1 MFLFSEHLSRPQ
13 SSQSTVSPPSRQGRR
28 KSSANWTKART
39 SLALSGDL
47 RKRSRVRK
55 WAWNWQH
62 QRVNKK
68 LDHNTVIAPLQH
80 FFFLIQIFFY
90 SFKVD
95 SSEHIFMPPM
105 EKALVNFPETQY
117 LHKLYFQF
125 KDFVILLKLNL
136 LSRYYIYAS
145 HGKSTCTL
153 LWNSVFTKMTFLIL
167 LIAQTHTSIS
177 NTLVMQMRAS

>member
-1 MFLFSEHLSRPQ
+1 MIGQCGVQQASSKPPSPPSAIPPVKSLWASRFSLKNIEKKSAILALGLRNNLFSGYVFVSEHLSRPQ

-68 LDHNTVIAPLQH
+68 LDHTTVIAPLQH
-80 FFFLIQIFFY
+80 FFSWFKF
-90 SFKVD
+90 SF
-95 SSEHIFMPPM
+95 
-105 EKALVNFPETQY
+105 
-117 LHKLYFQF
+117 
-125 KDFVILLKLNL
+125 ILLKLTL
-136 LSRYYIYAS
+136 LSTYLCLPW
-145 HGKSTCTL
+145 KKPL
-153 LWNSVFTKMTFLIL
+153 
-167 LIAQTHTSIS
+167 
-177 NTLVMQMRAS
+177 

>member
-1 MFLFSEHLSRPQ
+1 MFITVRFGDCQEALFNPNCMTKVLLEDIKKRCRRDREEVIDLSDESGNLKNLLEHKGDYATQHLKARHSFILIKVDRKEGEETYTPLLNDIKTITSSFLQHLSRPQ

-68 LDHNTVIAPLQH
+68 LDHNTVIAAPLQH
-80 FFFLIQIFFY
+80 FFSDSNFLLFF
-90 SFKVD
+90 
-95 SSEHIFMPPM
+95 
-105 EKALVNFPETQY
+105 
-117 LHKLYFQF
+117 
-125 KDFVILLKLNL
+125 
-136 LSRYYIYAS
+136 
-145 HGKSTCTL
+145 
-153 LWNSVFTKMTFLIL
+153 
-167 LIAQTHTSIS
+167 
-177 NTLVMQMRAS
+177 